1 MGDFP
6 TILLVNTAW
15 LEWGGTTLIA
25 GLVFVET
32 GFLLGLIIPG
42 GETLLFT
49 AGLLTGVRTLSLPVL
64 ALIAVLVLA
73 AVLGDLTGYFIGR
86 KLGNRLHQ
94 LPNSFLFKRSYLE
107 KSDAFY
113 QKHPR
118 RTLLLGR
125 FLPII
130 RTFNPLLAASSGLP
144 LPRFLL
150 LTSTSC
156 IAYVSV
162 LVLAGYWLGQRF
174 PQIGQYVEYIFLGV
188 VVLVIGTLVVQR
200 LREPKE
206 PASLE
211 KAP

>member
-6 TILLVNTAW
+6 TVLLVDTAW
-15 LEWGGTTLIA
+15 LEWGGTTLITA
-25 GLVFVET
+25 LVFVET

-49 AGLLTGVRTLSLPVL
+49 AGLLTGVRTLSLPLL
-64 ALIAVLVLA
+64 ALIAVLVVA
-73 AVLGDLTGYFIGR
+73 AILGDLTGYFIGR
-86 KLGNRLHQ
+86 KLGDRLHQ
-94 LPNSFLFKRSYLE
+94 LPDTFLFKRRYLE
-107 KSDAFY
+107 KSDALY

-118 RTLLLGR
+118 RALLVGR

-150 LTSTSC
+150 LTSLSC
-156 IAYVSV
+156 VAYVSS
-162 LVLAGYWLGQRF
+162 LVLAGYWLGQQF

-188 VVLVIGTLVVQR
+188 VLLVIGTLVVQR

-206 PASLE
+206 SKMPE
-211 KAP
+211 KTP